1 MNRRP
6 LPFAPIWNLIL
17 ALAAMIALAGCT
29 AGSDL
34 YFGSS
39 SVKDAEKI
47 VADADW
53 DKATRIKVDIR
64 QNEFRPAIMR
74 LYVGEP
80 YIVSFENRDDSAHSV
95 SASEFFGTIA
105 MRQLVEKGEVRAKD
119 VRLYAIG
126 LEPGETKEIH
136 FVPTLDGWY
145 QYSDGASAL
154 LFWSRGEMLGT
165 VGAIIVAK

>member
-6 LPFAPIWNLIL
+6 FPFAPIRNLVLIL
-17 ALAAMIALAGCT
+17 AAGVALAGCT
-29 AGSDL
+29 AASDL

-39 SVKDAEKI
+39 PVKDAEKI

-80 YIVSFENRDDSAHSV
+80 YIVSFENRDDSSHSV
-95 SASEFFGTIA
+95 SASDFFGTIA
-105 MRQLVEKGEVRAKD
+105 LRSLVEKGEVQAKG

-126 LEPGETKEIH
+126 LEPGETKEIQ

-145 QYSDGASAL
+145 QYTDGSSGL
-154 LFWSRGEMLGT
+154 LFWSRGAMLGT
-165 VGAIIVAK
+165 VGAIIVSK